1 MKKFLA
7 MASIL
12 ALTLGLA
19 GCGVNPDRAKSAL
32 EAQGLTNVQIGGY
45 AFWGC
50 GENDTF
56 RSSFTATGANGQQVS
71 GVVCSAWFKGM
82 TVRYD

>member
-32 EAQGLTNVQIGGY
+32 EAQGLTNVQIGGDGRKRP
-45 AFWGC
+45 AGFWRRLQRLVQG
-50 GENDTF
+50 ND
-56 RSSFTATGANGQQVS
+56 RPL
-71 GVVCSAWFKGM
+71 
-82 TVRYD
+82 